1 MAELKVK
8 SKGLGEKG
16 LCCRGELT
24 ASLRGELGSQP
35 SAAGGGQ
42 QWESEAGEVG
52 TTFPPPP
59 EDSPSESLS
68 VHHGAV
74 KSPALGILV
83 LRAQVRKPDKVH
95 L

>member
-1 MAELKVK
+1 ML
-8 SKGLGEKG
+8 
-16 LCCRGELT
+16 RGELT
-24 ASLRGELGSQP
+24 ASLQGELGSQP
-35 SAAGGGQ
+35 SAAGGGKH
-42 QWESEAGEVG
+42 WESEAGEVG
-52 TTFPPPP
+52 TTFFPP

-74 KSPALGILV
+74 KSPALWILV